1 MIRRLLAI
9 ASLIALGG
17 CAQNGASSP
26 SYLGLS
32 DLASEAEAASS
43 KPVLDTPPKAL
54 RDVSSNKVLSA
65 MAFQRVTG
73 RSVDPES
80 LSSADT
86 PLLTAIQ

>member
-1 MIRRLLAI
+1 MVRRLLAI

-17 CAQNGASSP
+17 CAQNGVSSP
-26 SYLGLS
+26 SNLGLS

-43 KPVLDTPPKAL
+43 RTIIDRPPKAL
-54 RDVSSNKVLSA
+54 RDVPSNKVLGA

-86 PLLTAIQ
+86 PMLTAVQ

>member
-1 MIRRLLAI
+1 MVRRLLAF

-17 CAQNGASSP
+17 CAQSGVSSP

-43 KPVLDTPPKAL
+43 RPITGTAPKAL
-54 RDVSSNKVLSA
+54 RDVPSNKVLSA

-80 LSSADT
+80 LSSAET
-86 PLLTAIQ
+86 TLLTTVQ

>member
-1 MIRRLLAI
+1 MVRRLLAI

-17 CAQNGASSP
+17 CAQNGVSSP

-43 KPVLDTPPKAL
+43 KTITGTPPKAL
-54 RDVSSNKVLSA
+54 RDVPSNKVLGA

-80 LSSADT
+80 LSSADA
-86 PLLTAIQ
+86 PMLTAVQ